1 MNIKNIISRINSYL
15 HKRSNIIV
23 VAVAALVL
31 GVMLGVLNYYSYNS
45 LKREAENRAEN
56 QLSETAL
63 KIRNVLEMVETA
75 TKGIKWPTQK
85 HIGNADMMNELLTH
99 LVAGNINIR
108 GAGIG
113 FVADYH
119 PSKGRWYEPYVVQH
133 SDGTLEN
140 KQLGGPD
147 HDYLKAEWFTKAI
160 IADSCIW
167 SEPYY
172 DEVGAHTMV
181 ATYACPIHD
190 ERGKIVAVLGTDLS
204 LDWLSKVINKT
215 PGIAAN
221 NIMVSREGRIM
232 ACPVESL
239 VMNKRSIEISSQ
251 MHDTMALEVDRRM
264 MAGESGQATV
274 WNNRGEKTYVFY
286 APVDKSTGWSMAVI
300 CKDKDIFGD
309 LRRVSMILISF
320 MLLGLGMLALLLWL
334 TAKQTKRMQQI
345 NSEKESIGSELRI
358 AKNIQQA
365 MMPKVFPP
373 YPDRDDIE
381 VFGLIDPA
389 KEVGGD
395 LFDFYIRDEKLF
407 FCIGDVSGKGVP
419 ASLVMA
425 VTKTQFRAASA
436 HESNAVRIME
446 LMNESMT
453 KSNESSMFV
462 TLFIGVLDLPTGR
475 LRYCNAGH
483 ERPLLIGQASE
494 GEQLNTVGELP
505 VVSNIP
511 LGIMADF
518 KFKGQETTIRPHTN
532 IFLYT
537 DGLSEAEDIAHN
549 QFGDERV
556 IEVAK
561 KASDDNFEGIL
572 KPNEDCILRSMRQ
585 AVSDFVGNAE
595 QSDDMTMLVVK
606 YTKEKRLVTMKKSLT
621 LENDINNIP
630 LLNDFVSEVAEEIG
644 FDDEATMELNLAIEE
659 AVVNVMKYAY
669 PLGTKG
675 DMNITAECNDIRMK
689 FTITDSGM
697 PFDPTT
703 KEDADTTLSAEDRP
717 IGGLGIYLVRQLMDS
732 MNYERINGKNV
743 LTLRKKL
750 TSNA

>member
-1 MNIKNIISRINSYL
+1 M
-15 HKRSNIIV
+15 IV
-23 VAVAALVL
+23 VAMAAQVL
-31 GVMLGVLNYYSYNS
+31 GVTLAVLYYYSYNS

-56 QLSETAL
+56 ELSETAL
-63 KIRNVLEMVETA
+63 HIRNVLSVVETSA
-75 TKGIKWPTQK
+75 KGRTWPVQK
-85 HIGNADMMNELLTH
+85 NLGNADIMYELLNH
-99 LVAGNINIR
+99 LVAGNDNIR

-113 FVADYH
+113 FAADFY
-119 PSKGRWYEPYVVQH
+119 PSKGRWYEPYVVKH
-133 SDGTLEN
+133 SDGTMEN
-140 KQLGGPD
+140 KQLGGPH
-147 HDYLKAEWFTKAI
+147 HDYLTADWFTKTVT
-160 IADSCIW
+160 ADSCSW

-181 ATYACPIHD
+181 ATYTCPIRN
-190 ERGKIVAVLGTDLS
+190 EKGQIVAVLATDLS
-204 LDWLSKVINKT
+204 LDWLSRVINNSPDNVT
-215 PGIAAN
+215 N
-221 NIMVSREGRIM
+221 NLMVSREGRIM

-239 VMNKRSIEISSQ
+239 VMNKMSVEITAQ
-251 MHDTMALEVDRRM
+251 IHDTMALEVDRRM
-264 MAGESGQATV
+264 TSGESGQATV

-300 CKDKDIFGD
+300 CKDKDIFGN
-309 LRRVSMILISF
+309 LRKVSMILISF

-334 TAKQTKRMQQI
+334 TARQTKRMQQI

-381 VFGLIDPA
+381 VYGLIDPA

-436 HESNAVRIME
+436 HEANAVRIME

-453 KSNESSMFV
+453 ASNDSSMFV

-483 ERPLLIGQASE
+483 ERPLLIGQASD
-494 GEQLNTVGELP
+494 GGRQNSVDELP
-505 VVSNIP
+505 VVPNIP

-518 KFKGQETTIRPHTN
+518 KFEGQETTIRPHTN

-537 DGLSEAEDIAHN
+537 DGLSEAEDSTHS
-549 QFGDERV
+549 QFGSERV
-556 IEVAK
+556 IEVART
-561 KASDDNFEGIL
+561 ACDSNSEDNG

-621 LENDINNIP
+621 LENDISNISQ
-630 LLNDFVSEVAEEIG
+630 LNDFVSEVAEEIG
-644 FDDEATMELNLAIEE
+644 YDDEATMELNLAIEE

-675 DMNITAECNDIRMK
+675 DMNITAECNDVRLK

-732 MNYERINGKNV
+732 MNYERVNGKNV